1 MVMVIENNRINDQSF
16 AREVYHMNEQQPVSR
31 RRFLKT
37 AGIAVG
43 ASALACGGGV
53 ALGSISPGVS
63 FFESELEGNS
73 NMTSKILVAYASKRG
88 STGGVAEAIA
98 ANLSVNGTVV
108 EVSLIENVKD
118 VSSYDAVVVGSA
130 IRKGQWLSEAV
141 EFVETNRSALNQVPT
156 AFFTVCMTLADN
168 ETEAGYDR
176 VMGFIDPVL
185 QIHQP
190 DSIGLFAGKM
200 DYSQLSFFERTIVKA
215 LKVPEGDFRNWD
227 AINGWAESVQPILA
241 RA

>member
-1 MVMVIENNRINDQSF
+1 
-16 AREVYHMNEQQPVSR
+16 MNEQQPVSR

-53 ALGSISPGVS
+53 ALGSISPRVD
-63 FFESELEGNS
+63 FIEFEQGEKS
-73 NMTSKILVAYASKRG
+73 NMTNKILVAYASKRG
-88 STGGVAEAIA
+88 STGEVAEAIA
-98 ANLSVNGTVV
+98 ANLNVDGASVD
-108 EVSLIENVKD
+108 VSLIDHVED
-118 VSSYDAVVVGSA
+118 VSAYNMVVVGSA
-130 IRKGQWLSEAV
+130 IRMGQWLPDAV
-141 EFVETNRSALNQVPT
+141 QFVEANRAALDRVPS

-185 QIHQP
+185 QVHQP

-200 DYSQLSFFERTIVKA
+200 DYKQLSFFERTIVKA

-227 AINGWAESVQPILA
+227 AINSWAESLQPVLA
-241 RA
+241 G